1 MTSRSRAQWPPGLI
15 ARLAPRFPAAAPLAA
30 PGRDC
35 GCTCDPHVFGHVCGL
50 GLRQSAEV
58 QDRQLMEAAGG
69 EGGST

>member
-1 MTSRSRAQWPPGLI
+1 MTARSRAQWPPALI
-15 ARLAPRFPAAAPLAA
+15 ARMTPRFPVPAPPSQ

-35 GCTCDPHVFGHVCGL
+35 GCTCDPAVFGHVCGL

-58 QDRQLMEAAGG
+58 QDRQLMQAARG